1 MTTSN
6 STVFNQTR
14 DQLIAGALR
23 MLGVVAQGESPNAV
37 QITEASEALN
47 MMVKAFEADGMP
59 LWGLTEYTLTMTTG
73 VSKYQIGVGK
83 MIDIPKPLKVFQAW
97 NRNNTSHIDIPMR
110 ILTKQEYNMLG
121 NKETAGNPIQIYYNP
136 LLDYGELNLFPTP
149 SATDVATAKIVF
161 VYQRPFEDFLISG
174 NTPDFPQ
181 EWLEALK
188 YGLAV
193 RLAPE
198 YGIDAEARKFLIQE
212 YASVKAIALSFGVEE
227 GSIYL
232 QVDRRNY

>member
-6 STVFNQTR
+6 STSFNVTR

-23 MLGVVAQGESPNAV
+23 MLGVIAQGESPNAT
-37 QITEASEALN
+37 QISEAAEALN

-59 LWGLTEYTLTMTTG
+59 LWGLSEYTLTLTAG
-73 VSKYQIGVGK
+73 VGKYQIGLGK
-83 MIDIPKPLKVFQAW
+83 TIPIAKPLKVIQAW
-97 NRNNTSHIDIPMR
+97 NRNNTSTVDIPMR

-121 NKETAGNPIQIYYNP
+121 NKVTSGNPIQLYYNP
-136 LLDYGELNLFPTP
+136 LLNYGEMNLFPVP
-149 SATDVATAKIVF
+149 STVDATNSKIVF
-161 VYQRPFEDFLISG
+161 VYQRPFEDFLASG
-174 NTPDFPQ
+174 DNPDFPQ

-198 YGIDAEARKFLIQE
+198 YGLDAESRRFLIQE
-212 YASVKAIALSFGVEE
+212 YASVKAIALSFGTEE
-227 GSIYL
+227 GSLYIG
-232 QVDRRNY
+232 VDRRYY